1 MSQSA
6 ISKLI
11 AGAFAVFVSREF
23 SGERTAKV
31 TNREPQEAENGDVIK
46 VNRGAYDT
54 TMEFTSAMA
63 PTSSTTPV
71 HRRDRP
77 GGL

>member
-46 VNRGAYDT
+46 VNRG
-54 TMEFTSAMA
+54 
-63 PTSSTTPV
+63 
-71 HRRDRP
+71 
-77 GGL
+77 GL

>member
-46 VNRGAYDT
+46 VNRGAYDNYGIYVSNGPHVIHYT
-54 TMEFTSAMA
+54 G
-63 PTSSTTPV
+63 TPA
-71 HRRDRP
+71 RPRP